1 MSGLPD
7 PTAARPGWFPDP
19 SGRHEYRYHNGAT
32 WTADVSD
39 DGARYVDPWTP
50 GSDVGTGASP
60 SGPGQRNRLAVAS
73 LVLGVLAIGLGI
85 LPFLFVVGVAAAVL
99 AITFGAIGLRR
110 AAVSGTRRSFAIAGI
125 VTGVAGL
132 LAAVVGALLTSA
144 LIDAVDRFEN
154 PGAHEATIV
163 SCQADGDAW
172 IAAGELTNLEGDERD
187 YLLSVEFRRPG
198 TDNAQITVR
207 VELDDVAA
215 GATRTFEVRRAIDLD
230 EVECAVGRVD
240 GPAPFGIDIGR

>member
-7 PTAARPGWFPDP
+7 PSAARSGWFPDP
-19 SGRHEYRYHNGAT
+19 SGRHEYRYHNGAS

-50 GSDVGTGASP
+50 SSAVTATAPSPGSGR
-60 SGPGQRNRLAVAS
+60 RNRLAVAS
-73 LVLGVLAIGLGI
+73 LVMGVLAIGLGL
-85 LPFLFVVGVAAAVL
+85 LPFLFVLGVVAAVL
-99 AITFGAIGLRR
+99 AITFGTIGLRR
-110 AAVSGTRRSFAIAGI
+110 AGASGPRRSFAIAGLI
-125 VTGVAGL
+125 TGVAGL
-132 LAAVVGALLTSA
+132 LAAVVGAVLTSA

-163 SCQADGDAW
+163 SCRDDGDTW
-172 IAAGELTNLEGDERD
+172 IAAGELTNLEADERD

-198 TDNAQITVR
+198 TDNARITAR
-207 VELDDVAA
+207 LELDDVPA
-215 GATRTFEVRRAIDLD
+215 GGTRPFEVRRVIDLD
-230 EVECAVGRVD
+230 DVECAVGRVD